1 MTTSPPAFARPRP
14 GTQPPYL
21 YPDYASTV
29 KRAPKR
35 KHGGMGGWL
44 EAVYGRG
51 EGVIECDAFS
61 GDLVVRKK

>member
-1 MTTSPPAFARPRP
+1 M
-14 GTQPPYL
+14 
-21 YPDYASTV
+21 